1 MPNNSAGEESSN
13 AYALVSEC
21 VPTPTTATK
30 HTPTSPSRTE
40 FFRAPNYFQLF
51 IVYLKF
57 LNRLLV
63 FNTPG
68 ESVSAQTYTQNT
80 GKKMVKPPPLL
91 VSGADIYVLEPLGAF
106 PSIQIKTSV
115 PQRGP
120 G

>member
-1 MPNNSAGEESSN
+1 MCLCSKLFSAIYS
-13 AYALVSEC
+13 V
-21 VPTPTTATK
+21 
-30 HTPTSPSRTE
+30 
-40 FFRAPNYFQLF
+40 
-51 IVYLKF
+51 LKC

-80 GKKMVKPPPLL
+80 GKKMAKPPPLL
-91 VSGADIYVLEPLGAF
+91 VSGADVYVLQPLGAS
-106 PSIQIKTSV
+106 PSTQIKTSV